1 MQKVDSTEP
10 RPYRL
15 QKLALGN
22 LDALRGF
29 FDGLPPDPYL
39 AERYRSRRFSKFRV
53 ESENLWLMNHEV
65 FVQAKEYN
73 PLLGE
78 VRREF
83 MELDEGLT
91 TRDEFKALILDFL
104 KLCQIWPRKA
114 EVGVHQI
121 QITSSAQKLGYPAP
135 EGLHQDG
142 FDFIGIFCVS
152 RDNINGGET
161 ALYEARNTEPIYRRV
176 LEPGELL
183 VIDDRLLLH
192 YTSPIEASEHAGG
205 ARNVF
210 ILAASVVQ
218 PANEDRE
225 TEGPS
230 ASQASSLTEAT
241 LTVRRPVAGR

>member
-1 MQKVDSTEP
+1 MQK
-10 RPYRL
+10 
-15 QKLALGN
+15 LGLRN
-22 LDALRGF
+22 LNALRGS
-29 FDGLPPDPYL
+29 FDSLPPDPYL
-39 AERYRSRRFSKFRV
+39 AEPYRSRRFSKFRV
-53 ESENLWLMNHEV
+53 ASENLRLMNHSV

-78 VRREF
+78 VRREY
-83 MELDEGLT
+83 MELEEDLT
-91 TRDEFKALILDFL
+91 TRDEFKILILDFL
-104 KLCQIWPRKA
+104 KLCQIWPQET

-121 QITSSAQKLGYPAP
+121 KVTSSAQKLGYPAP

-192 YTSPIEASEHAGG
+192 YTSPIETLDHAGG
-205 ARNVF
+205 ERNVF
-210 ILAASVVQ
+210 VFAASVVQ
-218 PANEDRE
+218 PANEALE
-225 TEGPS
+225 TDGPS
-230 ASQASSLTEAT
+230 AAEASSLTGAT
-241 LTVRRPVAGR
+241 LVYE